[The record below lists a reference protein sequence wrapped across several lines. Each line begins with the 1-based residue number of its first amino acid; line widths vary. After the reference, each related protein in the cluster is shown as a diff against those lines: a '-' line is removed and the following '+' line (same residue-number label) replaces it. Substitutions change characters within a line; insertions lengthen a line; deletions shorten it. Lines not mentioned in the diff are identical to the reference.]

1 MQVVNITVGF
11 KSLFSVVVVA
21 AVVSACL
28 QIISRLPK
36 RRNVHIQWP
45 TLTSAHLCAL
55 LAENSSLSPHV
66 LKKTIMCT
74 IHAVRVSTEE
84 RNKRPERHIKVWRS
98 EV

>member
-11 KSLFSVVVVA
+11 KSLVVVVAA

-36 RRNVHIQWP
+36 HRNVHIQWP

-55 LAENSSLSPHV
+55 LAKNSSLSPHV
-66 LKKTIMCT
+66 LEKTSMCT
-74 IHAVRVSTEE
+74 MHAVRVRAEE